1 MNTKQYTKSLKNN
14 DKYFF
19 LGKLH
24 LNTNNLLQY
33 EKPTEF
39 SHLSLPQY
47 SENLGPLIY
56 YLFTPSSNGTY
67 EILRKIGRT
76 KNWAKRIYTYQQ
88 TEKHYD
94 YTTQKIINELIKLKH
109 YTIHIY
115 GIQSPPNSITITDP
129 NTNITKTVYQH
140 TTEINEQFYTENY
153 ISSNPNNIKTLT
165 FQTQINI

>member
-94 YTTQKIINELIKLKH
+94 YTTQRIN
-109 YTIHIY
+109 
-115 GIQSPPNSITITDP
+115 Q
-129 NTNITKTVYQH
+129 
-140 TTEINEQFYTENY
+140 
-153 ISSNPNNIKTLT
+153 IKTLYYPHIRNT
-165 FQTQINI
+165 ITT